1 MFKAGLI
8 IGVVMFLVVLLLAA
22 GLSPLCAVCV
32 PLFTGL
38 GAGYLAGVFDKP
50 FSSGQAAQRGAIA
63 GAIAG
68 GISLLAQML
77 AAVINAFVLQNPQF
91 QITRFFGGQAIDP
104 TTVWV
109 GQIMMAVC
117 VGLLNIG
124 LTAAFGAG
132 GGAIWFSTAGKN
144 QSPAL

>member
-1 MFKAGLI
+1 MLKSGLI
-8 IGVVMFLVVLLLAA
+8 IGAVMFLVVLLLAA
-22 GLSPLCAVCV
+22 GLSPLCALCV

-38 GAGYLAGVFDKP
+38 GAGYLTGVFEKP
-50 FSSGQAAQRGAIA
+50 FSSAQAAQRGAMA

-68 GISLLAQML
+68 SLSLLAQML
-77 AAVINAFVLQNPQF
+77 ASVINAFVLQNPQF
-91 QITRFFGGQAIDP
+91 QLTQWFGGQAVEP
-104 TTVWV
+104 ATVWTV
-109 GQIMMAVC
+109 QIAMAVC

-144 QSPAL
+144 QAPAM